1 MEYNLQK
8 YWITMLYTWN
18 EHNIVNWLYFNK
30 TKKKFESVESCGTE
44 YVYSSTL
51 PTICMASLSLGI
63 ELNSLAFLFCHCHFL
78 KWIQAVGFLLFPRG
92 LQGRETEDR
101 EEEPKNC
108 LQDFPSVSDHTVPLF
123 PSLALVVLW
132 KDRWYLCAYVHTHTH
147 THTHTERG
155 NDLRKKGS

>member
-1 MEYNLQK
+1 
-8 YWITMLYTWN
+8 
-18 EHNIVNWLYFNK
+18 
-30 TKKKFESVESCGTE
+30 
-44 YVYSSTL
+44 
-51 PTICMASLSLGI
+51 MASLSLGI

-92 LQGRETEDR
+92 LQGRETGDR

-123 PSLALVVLW
+123 PSLPLVVLW
-132 KDRWYLCAYVHTHTH
+132 KDRWYLYAYARAHTHTH
-147 THTHTERG
+147 THTHIKRG